1 MVVATA
7 EDTKEGEPVTL
18 AAKTLEL
25 GVNVTTIAEPLLA
38 GTDVCIGTTI
48 VDMIVEPLYIAV
60 RTVENG
66 VGVLETTEVVA
77 FIISVKLV
85 VLVKGATVVLVVVVA
100 TVEFKAGIDTEV
112 DIVLTLDDEVE
123 LMTSAE
129 LTEVDDDV
137 LVVEGGANVEMGA
150 ECVTKIVDNNVA
162 LEELLGT
169 WPVPKIMVFGV
180 WVVVVVLK
188 VVEPVDEV
196 SGKVVTTSFV

>member
-18 AAKTLEL
+18 TAKTLEL

-66 VGVLETTEVVA
+66 VGVLGTTEVVA

-180 WVVVVVLK
+180 CVVVVVLK